1 MRAWS
6 ARGTVEQAWEG
17 VRAVAGAGSALRRAV
32 CPAPVSGWSLSLFF
46 FFFFKL
52 VRLGFRIY
60 SFLCPLILAGRRGGV
75 SGPFGL
81 NFSLHT
87 PTPPLSPR
95 SAAPE
100 WGELGGTE
108 FCFGCPLLLGL
119 ANNLESLKPL
129 GGVKERVLGAERDFV
144 NFHTRFLTRRPQRY
158 Y

>member
-1 MRAWS
+1 MRGAPGVPWS
-6 ARGTVEQAWEG
+6 KPGRAFALQLEPGRPSGEQCAPPQFQ
-17 VRAVAGAGSALRRAV
+17 AGAFR
-32 CPAPVSGWSLSLFF
+32 F

-60 SFLCPLILAGRRGGV
+60 GFLCTLILAGRRGGV

-119 ANNLESLKPL
+119 ANSLESLKPL

>member
-1 MRAWS
+1 MVRPGYRGASLGGRSRCSWS
-6 ARGTVEQAWEG
+6 RVGPQESSV
-17 VRAVAGAGSALRRAV
+17 LRPSFRLEPFA
-32 CPAPVSGWSLSLFF
+32 

-60 SFLCPLILAGRRGGV
+60 GFLCTLILAGRRGGV

-119 ANNLESLKPL
+119 ANSLESLKPL